1 VVGSFVSQEIFESSD
16 NLDSKI
22 SSLLE
27 MGELRIANSA
37 PSAVTAQLRQ
47 SLDDVWARWNAV
59 KLRYIEHGNRL
70 TAACDEAK
78 QLNDRLNE
86 MMSWLNGVEQS
97 LSGLQPVS
105 RAIDNIHRQIEQHR
119 VSNILF
125 LLVVLFCVLF
135 V

>member
-1 VVGSFVSQEIFESSD
+1 
-16 NLDSKI
+16 
-22 SSLLE
+22 

-47 SLDDVWARWNAV
+47 SLDDVSSRWNAV

-125 LLVVLFCVLF
+125 LLALLFCVLF